1 MTRDYI
7 TDKNLARLKIRPMI
21 DPALEFPSLSSLDP
35 HDISNA
41 GRFSIE
47 DYWTDR
53 ILSKVKSD
61 VQYFTEG
68 DRGVGKTR
76 VSFTLA
82 TNCATL
88 NAEKNGGHP
97 TDYFNEEMVGIINP
111 DRIDE
116 VKRKRVKYGIK
127 ILDDLSVALD
137 SRDALKSENKE
148 HVHLQTVDRP
158 DNNIVLASSPDQL
171 DIDKRA
177 RGMYTYRGEAFRNVR
192 AFSRGINIIK
202 IKIRKKNRQTGREDF
217 VYLRVSDEHHKRVA
231 LTRFVIG
238 PMNPKVERWVKELN
252 DWYDKERDKEEER
265 LRNGDAKREMEE
277 RKKAAKST
285 EKKTSKPQSH
295 AYACGCD
302 VYRLVD
308 TEGLT
313 EAEAVKRCAI
323 NYKTWQGW
331 KKSGWVSY
339 EKCHKGEREF
349 SS

>member
-1 MTRDYI
+1 MREYI
-7 TDKNLARLKIRPMI
+7 SDTDLLKLKVRPKVN
-21 DPALEFPSLSSLDP
+21 PALEFPDLRSLDP
-35 HDISNA
+35 HDPSNK

-76 VSFTLA
+76 VSITLA
-82 TNCATL
+82 ANSATL

-97 TDYFNEEMVGIINP
+97 TDYFNEEMIGIINP
-111 DRIDE
+111 DRIAA
-116 VKRKRVKYGIK
+116 VKAKRIKYGIK

-177 RGMYTYRGEAFRNVR
+177 RGMYTYRGEASRNVR

-202 IKIRKKNRQTGREDF
+202 IKIRKKNRHTGKENF
-217 VYLRVSDEHHKRVA
+217 VYLRYSDDYHKNIA

-238 PMNPKVERWVKELN
+238 PMNPKVEKWVKELN
-252 DWYDKERDKEEER
+252 DWYDVERDKEEER
-265 LRNGDAKREMEE
+265 LRSGEAKREMEE
-277 RKKAAKST
+277 KKKAAKK
-285 EKKTSKPQSH
+285 EKAEEEKEQKKLSKPRQH
-295 AYACGCD
+295 AYQCGCD
-302 VYRLVD
+302 IYHLMDV
-308 TEGLT
+308 EGLS

-323 NYKTWQGW
+323 HPQTWKRW
-331 KKSGWVSY
+331 KDSGWVSY
-339 EKCHKGEREF
+339 ELCHK
-349 SS
+349 